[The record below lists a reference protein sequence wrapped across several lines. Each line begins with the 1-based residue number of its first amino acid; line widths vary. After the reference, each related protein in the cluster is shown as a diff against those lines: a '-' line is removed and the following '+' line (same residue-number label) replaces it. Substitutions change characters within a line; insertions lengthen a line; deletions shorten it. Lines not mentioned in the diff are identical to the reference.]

1 MRFIT
6 PLLLLAL
13 ATVSACKDDV
23 ESSDTLGKFEI
34 TIDGEATEISSYA
47 GPENRRS
54 GIMVVRAV
62 NHKILIVEGAAGIQ
76 EDGEPVLPLLSIT
89 LISDATGENL
99 ALESARYTLEE
110 AGTVFVSDGH
120 TGQQT
125 LGNLVLEGGKI
136 GFDLSLD
143 LVPRAPNSAGR
154 KVVEGVAPIR
164 IEGRFSGAKTFV
176 GIND

>member
-34 TIDGEATEISSYA
+34 TIDGKATEVVSSA
-47 GPENRRS
+47 
-54 GIMVVRAV
+54 
-62 NHKILIVEGAAGIQ
+62 NHKILVVEGAAGIQ

-89 LISDATGENL
+89 LISDASGKNL
-99 ALESARYTLEE
+99 ALDSARYTLEE

-125 LGNLVLEGGKI
+125 LSNLVLEGGKI
-136 GFDLSLD
+136 GFDLNFN

-154 KVVEGVAPIR
+154 KVVEGVAPIH
-164 IEGRFSGAKTFV
+164 IEGHFSGAKTFV